1 MLSLYP
7 PLTSWLEASAPL
19 FPCSRPPQIASR
31 CCGATGAK
39 QGWAR
44 RKQGSR
50 PALIQLVPSHW
61 VSGLTDGWFWLSLMG
76 SFVDSLKVF
85 FWTLFSPSSFDHKGC
100 TYSVWSLIWSS
111 LISGQ
116 ATPGQ
121 LCLGLQV
128 AYPVRPQMNLI
139 TTFCLPFSPDWSS
152 GNTQSHFPYPSW
164 IQASQDCFCHQ
175 KKAHPLD
182 FLGVRSQPMGYL
194 RCLRHGLYL
203 SPTSTDLFNTLPLTP
218 EVFLMRHEIRREV
231 SKLFLKRAE

>member
-1 MLSLYP
+1 VLSLYP

-139 TTFCLPFSPDWSS
+139 TTFCLPFSPDLPILDPGITGLFLPPEKGSPS
-152 GNTQSHFPYPSW
+152 RFP
-164 IQASQDCFCHQ
+164 
-175 KKAHPLD
+175 
-182 FLGVRSQPMGYL
+182 RSQIPA
-194 RCLRHGLYL
+194 HGLPSLPETWFIPVSNVHRSFQY
-203 SPTSTDLFNTLPLTP
+203 SSTDPWSLP
-218 EVFLMRHEIRREV
+218 HE
-231 SKLFLKRAE
+231 AWD